1 MFLWLSAILIAAVLS
16 PALHRVVGSRGGWV
30 LAMVPVGVFAALLKL
45 WPSVVN
51 HQDVSAFVDWVPAL
65 NVSVSL
71 RLDGLGL
78 LFGLL
83 VTGIGALVLVY
94 AGAYLKGDD
103 RLGRLW
109 MLLLFFM
116 ASMLG
121 LVLAENLLTL
131 FVFWELTSITSYLL
145 IGFDSSRR
153 ESRASAL
160 QALLVT
166 GGGGLALL
174 PGLLLLG
181 TAGQSFEISQLAENS
196 GLLRQHSFYVPMLV
210 LILVGA
216 FTKSAQIPFHF
227 WLPDAMAAPTPI
239 SAYLHSATMVKAGV
253 YLIARLHPI
262 LGGTAEWFWMIAPIG
277 AMTMVFGAL
286 LALQATDLKQILAY
300 ATISVLGTL
309 TMLLGIG
316 TEATVTAALALL
328 VAHALYK
335 GGLFMVAGAIDHAVH
350 QRDIRHLGGLRLV
363 MPATFLAAGLATFSM
378 AGVLPTFGFIAKEMW
393 YEAFGPVV
401 EVAASAMATDGS
413 AGTPGRIVFLAL
425 SMLSNIGLVAAGGLV
440 CVKPFFGSRTEVT
453 STAHEGSVAMWLA
466 PVVPGIAG
474 LALGLM
480 PGRLSELISSGGTA
494 VVGRTLSVRLAL
506 WHGVNVTLLLSLLTL
521 AGGITLY
528 CQRHRL
534 GRFPGNRN
542 GVLVIGPS
550 AVYRWLLSSV
560 NQVARRQTV
569 ILQNGYLRYYLL
581 TMVGLTVCSVWL
593 ALGGELQSHLD
604 PIVFDF
610 RAHEVLLTGLIL
622 AAAFVAVR
630 AKTWLLAVG
639 ALGVV
644 GYAVAGIFVLFGA
657 PDLAMTQFVIETLTV
672 ILFVMAFSRLP
683 DFRRLSSVGTRG
695 RDAVIAVVAGATITA
710 LLLFAMTVRSD
721 HPISEYYAA
730 HSVAEAHGR
739 NIVNVILV
747 DFRAL
752 DTLGEITVL
761 SIAAIG
767 VYSLLVLR
775 PPRPKERGDLVS
787 ENGSEDS
794 SAHHPYSAQ
803 PATETCHRP
812 EQEGM

>member
-1 MFLWLSAILIAAVLS
+1 MLMFAWLLAIVIAAVVA
-16 PALHRVVGSRGGWV
+16 PGVNRVFGSRGGWG
-30 LAMVPVGVFAALLKL
+30 LALVPAGVIACLLKF
-45 WPSVVN
+45 WPSVIGM
-51 HQDVSAFVDWVPAL
+51 QDISASFDWVPAL
-65 NVSVSL
+65 NLAVSL
-71 RLDGLGL
+71 RLDGLSL
-78 LFGLL
+78 LFGLMI
-83 VTGIGALVLVY
+83 TGIGALVLVY

-109 MLLLFFM
+109 MLLLLFM
-116 ASMLG
+116 AAMLG
-121 LVLAENLLTL
+121 LVLADNLLTL

-145 IGFDSSRR
+145 IGFHSDQP

-166 GGGGLALL
+166 GGGGIVLL

-181 TAGQSFEISQLAENS
+181 TAGQSFEISALIVNAE
-196 GLLRQHSFYVPMLV
+196 LVRQHSFYLPALI

-216 FTKSAQIPFHF
+216 FTKSAQFPFHF

-262 LGGTAEWFWMIAPIG
+262 LGGTAEWFWLIAPVGTI
-277 AMTMVFGAL
+277 TMMYGAL
-286 LALQATDLKQILAY
+286 LALRATDLKQILAY
-300 ATISVLGTL
+300 STISVLGTL

-316 TEATVTAALALL
+316 TEATITAALAVL

-350 QRDIRHLGGLRLV
+350 QRDIRQLGGLRSA
-363 MPATFLAAGLATFSM
+363 MPATFIAAGLAAVSM

-393 YEAFGPVV
+393 YEAVGHI
-401 EVAASAMATDGS
+401 AGGASSANDAVGV
-413 AGTPGRIVFLAL
+413 AGTLPMTGFL
-425 SMLSNIGLVAAGGLV
+425 SMSVLSNIGLVAAVGLV
-440 CVKPFFGSRTEVT
+440 YVKPFFGSRTEAT
-453 STAHEGSVAMWLA
+453 TNGSDGGFAMWAA
-466 PVVPGIAG
+466 PAVLGISG
-474 LALGLM
+474 LLLGLM
-480 PGRLSELISSGGTA
+480 PALLGELISSGSTA
-494 VVGRTLSVRLAL
+494 AIGRTVDVKLAL

-528 CQRHRL
+528 WQRRWL
-534 GRFPGNRN
+534 ERCFTVFDV
-542 GVLVIGPS
+542 VLRHGPS
-550 AVYRWLLSSV
+550 DAYRWLLKSA
-560 NQVARRQTV
+560 NQVATGQTA
-569 ILQNGYLRYYLL
+569 ILQNGYLRFYLL
-581 TMVGLTVCSVWL
+581 TMVGLTVCSVWM
-593 ALGGELQSHLD
+593 ALGGKLQSHLK
-604 PIVFDF
+604 PLTFDF
-610 RAHEVLLTGLIL
+610 RVHEILLAGLIL

-630 AKTWLLAVG
+630 AKSWLLAVG

-644 GYAVAGIFVLFGA
+644 GYGVAGIFVLFGA

-695 RDAVIAVVAGATITA
+695 RDAVIAVVAGATITV

-721 HPISEYYAA
+721 HPISDYYAA
-730 HSVAEAHGR
+730 HSVPEAHGR

-761 SIAAIG
+761 SLAAIG
-767 VYSLLVLR
+767 VYSLLTLR
-775 PPRPKERGDLVS
+775 PPKYDSLPACRSEERA
-787 ENGSEDS
+787 EDS
-794 SAHHPYSAQ
+794 TQQHGGDRLEAYR
-803 PATETCHRP
+803 TR
-812 EQEGM
+812 EGM